1 MNYTMFMGGVDLI
14 NIKIKGQ
21 QLILKTSNEVF
32 SPSSID
38 KGAMAM
44 LDIVEFKKGIRF
56 LI

>member
-1 MNYTMFMGGVDLI
+1 LI